1 MPSHTYAGKT
11 VDVDGEGFLANPNDW
26 TPEVAAAIA
35 AEVGIPELTDKHWK
49 VVDFVR
55 SDFGVKG
62 QSPGP
67 RRIVT
72 NTDVSMKDLYQ
83 LFPKGPG
90 KLVARV
96 AGVPKPK
103 SCL

>member
-1 MPSHTYAGKT
+1 MKKTYAGVEVE
-11 VDVDGEGFLANPNDW
+11 VDAEGFM
-26 TPEVAAAIA
+26 THPEQWSREVGVAIA
-35 AEVGIPELTDKHWK
+35 KEQGLGALTDAHWK

-55 SDFGVKG
+55 GDTASQG

-67 RRIVT
+67 RRIVQGSG
-72 NTDVSMKDLYQ
+72 VSMKDLYA

-103 SCL
+103 ACL